1 MAKPI
6 DSSEVLQEMMEH
18 MVLLQFLS
26 KKQGVPPEE
35 AYRAFLV
42 YSEQVSIKVIHY
54 LKAQYNIS
62 EDEIMLRAEEAH
74 NSILNFIKG
83 LRHEDTKIQ

>member
-26 KKQGVPPEE
+26 KTERPPPEE
-35 AYRAFLV
+35 AYRAFLL
-42 YSEQVSIKVIHY
+42 YSEQVSIKVIRY

-74 NSILNFIKG
+74 NVILNFVKS
-83 LRHEDTKIQ
+83 LHHEDTKIQ